1 MRRDFGQNIVVANAT
16 LTLGTET
23 PGATLS
29 LSADDGMRYY
39 VIRGS
44 ATLTSS
50 LTITGSGTPEAGLAA
65 MFYVDGDVDLNG
77 NTFTLFG
84 TSVPQS
90 RLNRKCVWFVWYDG
104 SVYLTALLPDLGAAD
119 GITTADI
126 VNGAI
131 TDAKIASGID
141 GAKISAGTIPLSAL
155 AAGLSLTN
163 SMLAQMP
170 ANTLKGNNTGS
181 NATPSD
187 LTVTQVRQMLGING
201 VGPGT
206 GTDSFVQ
213 TKTVGTQPVAS
224 AADSLAWG
232 SGAVADRIGEWV
244 RNNRVGTQSIIQQ
257 VGSVEMG
264 IETTDATPTLMLVGG
279 AGGTLFQIKNNTV
292 VMFEAVITCVQ
303 TGGSAG
309 TVGDVA
315 RWIARGVIRNNAGTV
330 NFADAPSFIARLNI
344 IFPHSSTATAGG
356 ASSIT
361 LAAGSTNYDGAYN
374 GERIYII
381 SGTGAGGV
389 ATVESYV
396 ASTGVATMTGAWG
409 TPPDNTSVYKI
420 VTQRGSL
427 SLFPTDLQVI
437 ANNATDSLDIE
448 VTGQTNKDLR
458 WYADLRYTE
467 IQFQ

>member
-1 MRRDFGQNIVVANAT
+1 MRRDFGQNIVVGNAT

-29 LSADDGMRYY
+29 LSANDGMRYY

-50 LTITGSGTPEAGLAA
+50 LTINGSGTPEAGLAA

-84 TSVPQS
+84 ASVPQS

-104 SVYLTALLPDLGAAD
+104 SAYLTALLPDLGDVD
-119 GITTADI
+119 GIGTADI

-131 TDAKIASGID
+131 TNAKIASGID
-141 GAKISAGTIPLSAL
+141 GAKVGAGTIPLSAL
-155 AAGLSLTN
+155 SAGLSLTN

-213 TKTVGTQPVAS
+213 TKTTGTQPVAS

-232 SGAVADRIGEWV
+232 SGAVAARIGEWV
-244 RNNRVGTQSIIQQ
+244 RNNRVTTQSIIQQ
-257 VGSVEMG
+257 VGSIEMG

-279 AGGTLFQIKNNTV
+279 AGGTLFQIKNNTL

-309 TVGDVA
+309 TVGDCT
-315 RWIARGVIRNNAGTV
+315 RWAARGLVRNIAGTV
-330 NFADAPSFIARLNI
+330 SFFGGVVYTGRVRK
-344 IFPHSSTATAGG
+344 FTRHTATAASG
-356 ASSIT
+356 AASAIT
-361 LAAGSTNYDGAYN
+361 LDTTAATYDGAYN
-374 GERIYII
+374 GEFVYIV
-381 SGTGAGGV
+381 SGTGAGQRGNIV
-389 ATVESYV
+389 NYDGTTKLANVTP
-396 ASTGVATMTGAWG
+396 AWG
-409 TPPDNTSVYKI
+409 TPPDGTSVYRI
-420 VTQRGSL
+420 VAQWGL
-427 SLFPTDLQVI
+427 VSLFGADLQLI

-448 VTGQTNKDLR
+448 VTGEVNKNLR